1 MMQVLMNP
9 GLLWF
14 LAGVVLLIA
23 ELFAPT
29 LILMF
34 FGFGAWIV
42 AAVYLVFGIS
52 LAYQLAIFAVSS
64 LVLLALFRKRLKPL
78 FKGYTTSR
86 QKPGQDLDDFLG
98 KEATVIETIEPG
110 KPGKIEY
117 NGVSWTA
124 EGETAIPAGTHV
136 RITGRSGLKLIV
148 APR

>member
-14 LAGVVLLIA
+14 LSGVVLLIT

-42 AAVYLVFGIS
+42 AAVYLLFGIS
-52 LAYQLAIFAVSS
+52 LAWQLAIFAVSS
-64 LVLLALFRKRLKPL
+64 MVLLVLLRKRLRPL

-86 QKPGQDLDDFLG
+86 QKSGQDLDDFMG
-98 KEATVIETIEPG
+98 KEATVIDPIEPG

-124 EGETAIPAGTHV
+124 ESETVLSAGTRV
-136 RITGRSGLKLIV
+136 RITGRSGLTLNV
-148 APR
+148 TPR